1 MEVNMLNIPL
11 IDLAKFLGVRY
22 QGEANVVPQGVAIDS
37 RKVQPGDLFF
47 ALPGEKVDGHD
58 FVEMAFEKGAVGAVI
73 SELSNL
79 KNLRHENLLICKDT
93 LDTLQKLAKLIREN
107 CNIPVIA
114 ITGSTGK
121 TTTKDLIASIL
132 EQKFKIIKTEGNYN
146 NELGLPLTLCG
157 LDKSHEA
164 LVLEMGMRGLG
175 QIDFLCKLAQPN
187 YGVITNIGFTHA
199 EILGSQE
206 KIAEAK
212 AELLKNLPAQGLAIL
227 NYHDR
232 ELLEPFLDNCQGEI
246 FWFGTEKQADFR
258 IKEIVELTESKT
270 VFILAFQDEEHLVEL
285 NIPGE
290 HNIYNAVAAIAIA
303 LNLGMEWSLIKKG
316 LANAELTKMRLEIQS
331 NRDGVKVINDTYN
344 ANPQSMEAAL
354 RVLKKVKGHRKIAVL
369 GDMYELGIY
378 EEEGHKKI
386 GTIAHDLDVDLLIA
400 VGKLGQLIGLGA
412 LEAGLEK
419 SRVLIVE
426 TNALAIK
433 ALQNIIAKDDVVLV
447 KGSRGMKMEEIV
459 QELMG

>member
-1 MEVNMLNIPL
+1 
-11 IDLAKFLGVRY
+11 
-22 QGEANVVPQGVAIDS
+22 
-37 RKVQPGDLFF
+37 
-47 ALPGEKVDGHD
+47 
-58 FVEMAFEKGAVGAVI
+58 
-73 SELSNL
+73 
-79 KNLRHENLLICKDT
+79 
-93 LDTLQKLAKLIREN
+93 
-107 CNIPVIA
+107 
-114 ITGSTGK
+114 
-121 TTTKDLIASIL
+121 
-132 EQKFKIIKTEGNYN
+132 
-146 NELGLPLTLCG
+146 
-157 LDKSHEA
+157 
-164 LVLEMGMRGLG
+164 
-175 QIDFLCKLAQPN
+175 
-187 YGVITNIGFTHA
+187 
-199 EILGSQE
+199 
-206 KIAEAK
+206 
-212 AELLKNLPAQGLAIL
+212 
-227 NYHDR
+227 
-232 ELLEPFLDNCQGEI
+232 
-246 FWFGTEKQADFR
+246 
-258 IKEIVELTESKT
+258 
-270 VFILAFQDEEHLVEL
+270 
-285 NIPGE
+285 
-290 HNIYNAVAAIAIA
+290 
-303 LNLGMEWSLIKKG
+303 MEWSLIKKG